1 MGVVFGLKMGVIGFV
16 FSEVEGVVHFHN
28 PLLKLSLCSFWDAK
42 KLGLFFIFSSLV
54 AYLALRKLSSH
65 AVVGEQ

>member
-1 MGVVFGLKMGVIGFV
+1 MVVNLCYSWGY
-16 FSEVEGVVHFHN
+16 VHFF
-28 PLLKLSLCSFWDAK
+28 LR